1 MVVCLGSTVY
11 NVGER
16 PIVILHTLLQ
26 LIAMSGHQTQQKQ
39 KIILQYITKRVVII
53 LYDNNTIGPY
63 SNRGLGQQ

>member
-39 KIILQYITKRVVII
+39 KIIQNITKRVVII
-53 LYDNNTIGPY
+53 YDNYTIGPY